1 MTTLWAIEVT
11 PLDGRG
17 KPWINHLTVSCLRKD
32 AWEKF
37 IYKDAPP
44 DWLRIIDF
52 RRRKGLLRAVKVT
65 LQLVKDQS

>member
-17 KPWINHLTVSCLRKD
+17 KPWIDHTTVSGLRRY
-32 AWEKF
+32 AWAIFAVGTPLTIQEIK
-37 IYKDAPP
+37 
-44 DWLRIIDF
+44 R

-65 LQLVKDQS
+65 IQISSQN